1 MRRVQAVYLE
11 RLSWL
16 TRHWLVVALL
26 GTMAGAS
33 AGCARSWQERGQEAT
48 VATPTSAVVVAFP
61 PIASPSV
68 LSATATPILAAR
80 VNGEPI
86 LLSEYNRGLELLRM
100 EQGPLAVP
108 TAPPGHEGN
117 LSEVE
122 RQVLDDLIE
131 AVLVQQAASE
141 MAITLS
147 NREVDAQVE
156 ADILA
161 GGGTPAFSAWLE
173 STGQTE
179 QGYWSS
185 VRSSLVLQRVA
196 LAVTSEVDEDAR
208 AAAFAKWLSDRRNG
222 AMIEQW
228 VGQ

>member
-1 MRRVQAVYLE
+1 MRRVQAVHLGQ
-11 RLSWL
+11 LSRR
-16 TRHWLVVALL
+16 TRHWFIVALL
-26 GTMAGAS
+26 GILAGAS

-61 PIASPSV
+61 LIASPSV
-68 LSATATPILAAR
+68 PSATATPILAAR

-86 LLSEYNRGLELLRM
+86 LLSEYYRGLELLRT
-100 EQGPLAVP
+100 EQGLLAVP
-108 TAPPGHEGN
+108 TAPPGPEGN
-117 LSEVE
+117 SSEVE
-122 RQVLDDLIE
+122 RRVLNDLID

-141 MAITLS
+141 MAIMLS
-147 NREVDAQVE
+147 DREVDAQVE

-161 GGGTPAFSAWLE
+161 GGGAPAFSAWLE

-179 QGYWSS
+179 QDYWSS

-196 LAVTSEVDEDAR
+196 LAVTGDVDEETR